1 MQKSSATAPARL
13 PDPRHRR
20 RYQIAMRLKNDW
32 LLYLLLLP
40 VLVWYLVFCYAPMGG
55 LVLAFKKYSVKLGI
69 WGSKWVGLDNFEKMF
84 RDKQLMRALRNTV
97 IFGLGGIAISM
108 PCEIGLALM
117 LNELRMKKVKKLVQ
131 TTVTFPHF
139 ISWVVLSGILIN
151 LFSSTGVFS
160 YIAQA
165 LGLTYRNPLTTT
177 SGYRW
182 FVWISAVWKEV
193 GWGSIIYLAA
203 ITGINPDMYEAADLD
218 GATRLQQMLHVTLP
232 AIRGTICIM
241 LILAV
246 GQLLT
251 NGRFDQIFNTYSSPV
266 YSVADTMDTYIFRE
280 SFTTGGMNF
289 GYSTAIGVVKSVFG
303 LIMIVTANKIV
314 TATGE
319 QGLL

>member
-1 MQKSSATAPARL
+1 MQKAPAVTAQRL
-13 PDPRHRR
+13 PNPKQGWGHR
-20 RYQIAMRLKNDW
+20 IITRLKNDW
-32 LLYLLLLP
+32 LLYVLLLP

-69 WGSKWVGLDNFEKMF
+69 WGSKWVGFDNFEKMF
-84 RDKQLMRALRNTV
+84 RDKQLMRALRNTI

-165 LGLTYRNPLTTT
+165 LGLEYRNPLTTT

-232 AIRGTICIM
+232 PSGAPSASC
-241 LILAV
+241 
-246 GQLLT
+246 
-251 NGRFDQIFNTYSSPV
+251 
-266 YSVADTMDTYIFRE
+266 
-280 SFTTGGMNF
+280 
-289 GYSTAIGVVKSVFG
+289 
-303 LIMIVTANKIV
+303 
-314 TATGE
+314 
-319 QGLL
+319 

>member
-1 MQKSSATAPARL
+1 MQKAPAVTAQRL
-13 PDPRHRR
+13 PNPKQGWGHR
-20 RYQIAMRLKNDW
+20 IITRLKNDW
-32 LLYLLLLP
+32 LLYVLLLP

-69 WGSKWVGLDNFEKMF
+69 WGSKWVGFDNFEKMF
-84 RDKQLMRALRNTV
+84 RDKQLMRALRNTI
-97 IFGLGGIAISM
+97 IFGLGGIAIST

-165 LGLTYRNPLTTT
+165 LGLEYRNPLTTT

-251 NGRFDQIFNTYSSPV
+251 NGRFDQIFNTYSCPV

>member
-1 MQKSSATAPARL
+1 MHIAEAGIRLADPKS
-13 PDPRHRR
+13 RR
-20 RYQIAMRLKNDW
+20 RNRILARLKNDW
-32 LLYLLLLP
+32 LLYALLLP
-40 VLVWYLVFCYAPMGG
+40 VLAWYLIFCYGPMGG
-55 LVLAFKKYSVKLGI
+55 LILAFKKYSFKLGV
-69 WGSKWVGLDNFEKMF
+69 WGSKWVGLANFEKLL
-84 RDKQLMRALRNTV
+84 RDRYFLRALKNTL

-108 PCEIGLALM
+108 PCEIALALM
-117 LNELRMKKVKKLVQ
+117 LNELRLKKTKKMIQ

-160 YIAQA
+160 QITQL
-165 LGLTYRNPLTTT
+165 LGGAYKNPIVNADCYRLFIWL
-177 SGYRW
+177 S
-182 FVWISAVWKEV
+182 SVWKEV

-203 ITGINPDMYEAADLD
+203 ITGIDPGLYEASQID
-218 GATRLQQMLHVTLP
+218 GASRLQQILHVTLP

-241 LILAV
+241 LILAI

-251 NGRFDQIFNTYSSPV
+251 NGRFDQIYNTYSSPV
-266 YSVADTMDTYIFRE
+266 YSVADTLDTYIFRE

-303 LIMIVTANKIV
+303 LIMIVSANKVV
-314 TATGE
+314 TACGE

>member
-1 MQKSSATAPARL
+1 MQKASAAAAPRL
-13 PDPRHRR
+13 PNPKCGRGYH
-20 RYQIAMRLKNDW
+20 ILTRLKNDW

-40 VLVWYLVFCYAPMGG
+40 VLVWYIVFCYAPMGG
-55 LVLAFKKYSVKLGI
+55 LVLAFKKYSFKLGV
-69 WGSKWVGLDNFEKMF
+69 WGSKWIGLRNFEKMF
-84 RDKQLMRALRNTV
+84 KDRDLMRALRNTV

-117 LNELRMKKVKKLVQ
+117 LNELRMKRVKKLVQ

-139 ISWVVLSGILIN
+139 ISWVVLAGIMIN

-160 YIAQA
+160 YLAEW
-165 LGLTYRNPLTTT
+165 LGLEYQNPLTTVK
-177 SGYRW
+177 GYRW
-182 FVWISAVWKEV
+182 FVWISGVWKEV

-203 ITGINPDMYEAADLD
+203 ITGINPDMYEAAELD
-218 GATRLQQMLHVTLP
+218 GASRLQQMWHVTLP

-241 LILAV
+241 LILAI

-303 LIMIVTANKIV
+303 LIMIIAANKTVTAC
-314 TATGE
+314 GE